1 MEPQMDPKKR
11 SAEIWAA
18 LLAFVAKVRNSNER
32 LINRLMG
39 RAKDH
44 LGTMRR
50 RRKPPTLEDAIRLA
64 GASGMP
70 EWMVFGQ
77 LFPRPLG
84 PAEVLRQLRQCRQ
97 PGEAPAEPP
106 PLLARLEQAWAPI
119 ARKGTIEGKRQLSAR
134 RRLSWI
140 DEARHEDEAEG
151 SRLLENEI
159 VTQLCLLD
167 CAKAPP
173 ATVLADL
180 AVAVAMW
187 ADQLRLGG
195 QADAALVAFPLAL
208 ELAER
213 SEEGWASAHCHFL
226 AALLV
231 HDLGLG
237 EQGVEWLG
245 RAGCLF
251 AAEGEAAYLQRVLAA
266 QGCLLVSLWRYRS
279 ALPLLR
285 GALEKLPA
293 GDRRFR
299 PAALLALAEVEQALG
314 RLPAARAC
322 LEPLAQDQ
330 LAPESFQTQ
339 VKWRQAAIDLAA
351 GDAARTTETFSQ
363 AVASATR
370 LGRPLEVLFA
380 LCEFAEQMLHG
391 GRSGQVCG
399 LAEEVL
405 CRWGKRSENRKLAE
419 AMEDFYALARLRPLV
434 RGDIEGIRKKLK
446 KLGPAP
452 RKIFPGTV
460 AG

>member
-1 MEPQMDPKKR
+1 MEPQKDPKKR
-11 SAEIWAA
+11 SAEIWTA
-18 LLAFVAKVRNSNER
+18 LLTFVAKVRNSNER

-39 RAKDH
+39 RSKDH
-44 LGTMRR
+44 LSAIRR
-50 RRKPPTLEDAIRLA
+50 RRKAATLEDVIRLA

-77 LFPRPLG
+77 LFPQPLS
-84 PAEVLRQLRQCRQ
+84 PAEVLRQLRQCRLR
-97 PGEAPAEPP
+97 GEAPGEPP
-106 PLLARLEQAWAPI
+106 PLVERLEQAWAMA
-119 ARKGTIEGKRQLSAR
+119 ARKAAVAGKSRNSAR
-134 RRLSWI
+134 RRLAWI
-140 DEARHEDEAEG
+140 DEARDQDPADA

-159 VTQLCLLD
+159 VTQLCLLEA
-167 CAKAPP
+167 AKAPP
-173 ATVLADL
+173 ARVLADL
-180 AVAVAMW
+180 SVAVALW

-231 HDLGLG
+231 HELGLG

-251 AAEGEAAYLQRVLAA
+251 ATEGEAAYLPRVLAA
-266 QGCLLVSLWRYRS
+266 QGCLLVSLWSYRA

-299 PAALLALAEVEQALG
+299 PAALLALAEAEQAIG

-322 LEPLAQDQ
+322 LEPLMGEQ
-330 LAPESFQTQ
+330 APDGVLQSQ
-339 VKWRQAAIDLAA
+339 VEWRQAAIELAA
-351 GDAARTTETFSQ
+351 GDAASSAAAFGR
-363 AVASATR
+363 AAASALR

-380 LCEFAEQMLHG
+380 LCDFAEQMLRG
-391 GRSGQVCG
+391 GLSGQVSG
-399 LAEEVL
+399 LTEEVL
-405 CRWGKRSENRKLAE
+405 QRWGKRSAKNKPAAAL
-419 AMEDFYALARLRPLV
+419 EDFYALARLRPLA
-434 RGDIEGIRKKLK
+434 RSDIERTRKKLK
-446 KLGPAP
+446 ELGPAP
-452 RKIFPGTV
+452 RRIFPGPV